1 MVEIDGIDAV
11 PGAELIQ
18 DTFLFKYFN
27 FDETMAMSAI
37 CHAAQYKQGAVIID
51 ENALGEA
58 LFLVVEG
65 EVKVFKGEGDRRQD
79 LAVLGRAELFGE
91 MSLIEGDLTS
101 ASVVASTDV
110 DLLVITKSDFE
121 GLLEKNHEIAFKV
134 YKTFCHTL
142 SERLRKTSDELAN
155 LREELEDQDAAGA

>member
-1 MVEIDGIDAV
+1 MVEIDGIEAV
-11 PGAELIQ
+11 PGSELIQ

-37 CHAAQYKQGAVIID
+37 CHAAQYQQGAVIID

-58 LFLVVEG
+58 LYLVVEG
-65 EVKVFKGEGDRRQD
+65 EVEVFKGEGSRRQE
-79 LAVLGRAELFGE
+79 LARLGRAELFGE

-101 ASVVASTDV
+101 ASVVACTAV
-110 DLLVITKSDFE
+110 NLLVITRTDFE
-121 GLLEKNHEIAFKV
+121 ALLERNHEIAYKV

-155 LREELEDQDAAGA
+155 LREELEEHEPGGA